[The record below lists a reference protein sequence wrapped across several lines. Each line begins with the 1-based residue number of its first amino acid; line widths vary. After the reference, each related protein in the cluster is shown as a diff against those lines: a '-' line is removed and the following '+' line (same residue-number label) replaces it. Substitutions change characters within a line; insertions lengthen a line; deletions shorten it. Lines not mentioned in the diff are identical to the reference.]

1 MATPRSLLVSVL
13 EQLDAADL
21 LLCPGDLCAPFMV
34 DELADGFDEL
44 GAVRPGPWIDRETDL
59 PAYTVCGR
67 PPAQAGAAL
76 AALSGDGRELAP
88 DEVTVGVP
96 NDEVVPHL
104 SERLEERGL
113 AEHEKYKGVTLTDD
127 GILRARD
134 ALQTYCIIERF
145 LANVLD
151 VAEFRAEARELEPV
165 IDDTVAE
172 RLDTIIDRNP
182 ECPDCFDAETDA
194 CCYLDVESET
204 PAD

>member
-1 MATPRSLLVSVL
+1 MNTADQYLKAIYLLQRVEDGPAATG
-13 EQLDAADL
+13 A
-21 LLCPGDLCAPFMV
+21 
-34 DELADGFDEL
+34 LADSLD
-44 GAVRPGPWIDRETDL
+44 VS
-59 PAYTVCGR
+59 PASANEMIGK
-67 PPAQAGAAL
+67 
-76 AALSGDGRELAP
+76 
-88 DEVTVGVP
+88 
-96 NDEVVPHL
+96 
-104 SERLEERGL
+104 LEERGL